1 MKNFIIKK
9 SIAFLLIVVL
19 CFAMSIS
26 AFATESEIAGS
37 AEYASETKLTTSE
50 DRGAPYANA
59 WNMYTGA
66 WRVQWRD
73 FPITGYTIQLVVDGV
88 TTYIFGAAGNDYQD
102 FVATSVIV
110 VSWY

>member
-1 MKNFIIKK
+1 MKNSIIKK

-26 AFATESEIAGS
+26 ALATENDIADS
-37 AEYASETKLTTSE
+37 AESASETKLTTSE

-73 FPITGYTIQLVVDGV
+73 FPITGYTIQLAVDGV
-88 TTYIFGAAGNDYQD
+88 PTFIYGAAGNGYQD
-102 FVATSVIV
+102 FIATSVIV

>member
-1 MKNFIIKK
+1 MKKSFAKK
-9 SIAFLLIVVL
+9 SIAFLLIVIM

-26 AFATESEIAGS
+26 AFAAESNIGGS
-37 AEYASETKLTTSE
+37 ADSISEAKQTTSE

-73 FPITGYTIQLVVDGV
+73 FPVLGYTIQIAVDGV
-88 TTYIFGAAGNDYQD
+88 TTYIYGAAGNGYRD
-102 FVATSVIV
+102 FVATSVV
-110 VSWY
+110 VISWY

>member
-1 MKNFIIKK
+1 MKNSIIKK

-26 AFATESEIAGS
+26 AFATESNIADS
-37 AEYASETKLTTSE
+37 TESASETKLTTSE
-50 DRGAPYANA
+50 DRGAPNA
-59 WNMYTGA
+59 TVWNMYTGA

-88 TTYIFGAAGNDYQD
+88 TTFIFGAAGNGYQD
-102 FVATSVIV
+102 FVATSVILIG
-110 VSWY
+110 WY